1 MTTTNLQVRR
11 ATVEDLQRLAPL
23 WQQEHL
29 SVSDLEKRFKEFQVI
44 EAVGGE
50 LLGAIGFELAGPEGR
65 LHSEVFAHAD
75 QSNALREKLW
85 ERAQVLASNH
95 GLARLWTQ
103 LPAPFWQQNGFLSP
117 SAETAA
123 KKPAGFTGDAR
134 PWLCLQLK
142 DESAPVASLDKEF
155 ALFKESE
162 RETTNRL
169 FRQARVMKVIA
180 AVVAFV
186 VFFMVIV
193 WAFYFFKLQK
203 RPPGP

>member
-29 SVSDLEKRFKEFQVI
+29 SVSDLEKRFKEFQLI
-44 EAVGGE
+44 EVAGGE
-50 LLGAIGFELAGPEGR
+50 LLGAIGLEIAGPEGR

-95 GLARLWTQ
+95 GLVRLWTQ
-103 LPAPFWQQNGFLSP
+103 LAAPFWQQNGFRPL
-117 SAETAA
+117 SAEAAA

-134 PWLCLQLK
+134 PWLCLLLK

-162 RETTNRL
+162 KETTERL

-180 AVVAFV
+180 AVVAFA

>member
-1 MTTTNLQVRR
+1 MTTTNLLVRR
-11 ATVEDLQRLAPL
+11 ATVEDLPRLGPL

-29 SVSDLEKRFKEFQVI
+29 SVSDLEKRFKEFQVV

-50 LLGAIGFELAGPEGR
+50 MLGAIGLQVAGPDGR

-95 GLARLWTQ
+95 GLVRLWSQ
-103 LPAPFWQQNGFLSP
+103 LPAPFWQQNGFRSP
-117 SAETAA
+117 SAEAEA

-134 PWLCLQLK
+134 PWLYLQLK

-162 RETTNRL
+162 KETTNRL
-169 FRQARVMKVIA
+169 FRQAKVMKVIA

-186 VFFMVIV
+186 VFFMVVV